1 MPRKPIVRTFVLL
14 LAMLLAVQP
23 LAAAADPSPL
33 VSAEEIA
40 ALPAYGPLSY
50 QPATDCQPA
59 YCSEFIQTAA
69 STDGGGGASSGMS
82 WVVIAVILVLVVA
95 VASGGGGNGGSG
107 Y

>member
-1 MPRKPIVRTFVLL
+1 MPRKPFVRPVVLL

-23 LAAAADPSPL
+23 LAAAADPSSL
-33 VSAEEIA
+33 MSAEEIA

-59 YCSEFIQTAA
+59 YCSEFIQTAESA
-69 STDGGGGASSGMS
+69 EGGGGASTQNT
-82 WVVIAVILVLVVA
+82 WIWIAVIVVLVVA
-95 VASGGGGNGGSG
+95 VAAGGSSSGGG